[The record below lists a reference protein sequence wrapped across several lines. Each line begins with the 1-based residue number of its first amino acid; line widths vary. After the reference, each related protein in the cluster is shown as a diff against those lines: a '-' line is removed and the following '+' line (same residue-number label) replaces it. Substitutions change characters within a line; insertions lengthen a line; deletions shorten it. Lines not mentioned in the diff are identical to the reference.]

1 MLFLSFVAASYYH
14 RTIIRTRIKCKK
26 ITCYMRDSAC
36 RCFIEKKLK
45 YFEVMLNIF
54 EFSQVG
60 ENLEIGLCK

>member
-1 MLFLSFVAASYYH
+1 
-14 RTIIRTRIKCKK
+14 
-26 ITCYMRDSAC
+26 MRDSAC